1 MGGAIL
7 VTLGVLFMLDNY
19 GVLYFDQS
27 WPVLLIVIGLISFAA
42 RSGSVEGHVQPSWIP
57 RTFSQGQ
64 EGPGVPGSQASS
76 DPRQGGDPR
85 R

>member
-7 VTLGVLFMLDNY
+7 VTLGVLFMLENY
-19 GVLYFDQS
+19 GILYFDRS

-42 RSGSVEGHVQPSWIP
+42 RSGSVEGHVQPSWLP
-57 RTFSQGQ
+57 RDFSQGQ
-64 EGPGVPGSQASS
+64 EGGVPGSQASRG
-76 DPRQGGDPR
+76 PGQGGDPR